1 MYVNLIIYLYPP
13 IINFSD
19 LVTITYHFTYFS
31 FLLWQVYNPATGEVI
46 ANVACM
52 GGRETN
58 DAIASAY
65 DAFHCMKLYYISHNF
80 YII

>member
-1 MYVNLIIYLYPP
+1 MN
-13 IINFSD
+13 
-19 LVTITYHFTYFS
+19 
-31 FLLWQVYNPATGEVI
+31 NPATGEVI

-65 DAFHCMKLYYISHNF
+65 DAFNCMSLQAELCYDFIVEICLSQLALFFMN
-80 YII
+80 